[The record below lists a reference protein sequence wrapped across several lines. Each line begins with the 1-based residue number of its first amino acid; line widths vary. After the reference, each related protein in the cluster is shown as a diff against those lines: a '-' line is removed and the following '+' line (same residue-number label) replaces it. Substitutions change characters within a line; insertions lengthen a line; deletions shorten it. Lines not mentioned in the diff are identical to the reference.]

1 MRSSRDKIREEKN
14 DNLLKFS
21 KQLDY
26 GRNDKRMYKNECEK
40 LTVKSRF
47 IEEENKKNRIKLES
61 MANEI
66 ELVQREKDNLH
77 EEIRKKDDLI
87 HHL

>member
-1 MRSSRDKIREEKN
+1 MRSSRDKIRDEKN

-21 KQLDY
+21 KQLDNE
-26 GRNDKRMYKNECEK
+26 RNDKRMYKNECEK
-40 LTVKSRF
+40 LSVKSRF

>member
-1 MRSSRDKIREEKN
+1 
-14 DNLLKFS
+14 
-21 KQLDY
+21 
-26 GRNDKRMYKNECEK
+26 MYKNECEK
-40 LTVKSRF
+40 LSVKSRF

>member
-1 MRSSRDKIREEKN
+1 MRSSRDKIRDEKN

-26 GRNDKRMYKNECEK
+26 ERNDKRMYKNECEK
-40 LTVKSRF
+40 LSVKSRF

-66 ELVQREKDNLH
+66 ELV
-77 EEIRKKDDLI
+77 
-87 HHL
+87 

>member
-1 MRSSRDKIREEKN
+1 MRSSRDKIRDEKN
-14 DNLLKFS
+14 DNLLNFS

-26 GRNDKRMYKNECEK
+26 ELNYKRMYKNECEK
-40 LTVKSRF
+40 LSVKSRF

-66 ELVQREKDNLH
+66 ELVHREKDNLH

>member
-1 MRSSRDKIREEKN
+1 MRSSRDKIRDEKN

-21 KQLDY
+21 IQLDY
-26 GRNDKRMYKNECEK
+26 ERNDKRMYKNECEK
-40 LTVKSRF
+40 LSVKSRF

>member
-1 MRSSRDKIREEKN
+1 MRSSRDKIRDEKN

-26 GRNDKRMYKNECEK
+26 ERNDKRMYKNECEK
-40 LTVKSRF
+40 LSVKSRF

-87 HHL
+87 HYL

>member
-26 GRNDKRMYKNECEK
+26 ERNDKRMYKNECEK
-40 LTVKSRF
+40 LSVKSRF

>member
-1 MRSSRDKIREEKN
+1 LRSSRDKIRDEKN

-26 GRNDKRMYKNECEK
+26 ERNDKRMYKNECEK
-40 LTVKSRF
+40 LSVKSRF

>member
-1 MRSSRDKIREEKN
+1 MRSSRDKIRDEKN

-26 GRNDKRMYKNECEK
+26 ERNDKRMYKNECEK
-40 LTVKSRF
+40 LSVKSRF

>member
-1 MRSSRDKIREEKN
+1 MRSSRDKIRDDKN

-26 GRNDKRMYKNECEK
+26 ERNDKRMYKNECEK
-40 LTVKSRF
+40 LSVKSRF

>member
-1 MRSSRDKIREEKN
+1 
-14 DNLLKFS
+14 
-21 KQLDY
+21 
-26 GRNDKRMYKNECEK
+26 MYKNECEK
-40 LTVKSRF
+40 LSVKSRF
-47 IEEENKKNRIKLES
+47 IEEENKKNKIKLES
-61 MANEI
+61 MTNEI

>member
-1 MRSSRDKIREEKN
+1 
-14 DNLLKFS
+14 
-21 KQLDY
+21 
-26 GRNDKRMYKNECEK
+26 MYKNECEK
-40 LTVKSRF
+40 LSVKSRF
-47 IEEENKKNRIKLES
+47 IEEENKKNKIKLES
-61 MANEI
+61 MMNEI

>member
-1 MRSSRDKIREEKN
+1 LRSSRDKIRDEKN

-26 GRNDKRMYKNECEK
+26 ERNDKRMYKNECEK
-40 LTVKSRF
+40 LSVKSRF

-87 HHL
+87 HYL

>member
-1 MRSSRDKIREEKN
+1 MRSSRDKIRDEKN

-40 LTVKSRF
+40 LSVKSRF